1 MYILISVTRDELTI
15 NESFYKTKAE
25 AIDGMIAD
33 IICMTDYNSVDE
45 IVMAADSGTAGF
57 SDDEAWAE
65 TKQYGEGQW
74 KIVQVPQQK
83 YNG

>member
-1 MYILISVTRDELTI
+1 MGFS
-15 NESFYKTKAE
+15 AE
-25 AIDGMIAD
+25 AF
-33 IICMTDYNSVDE
+33 MTDYNSIDE